1 MEFAAPVFADANLPL
16 PLLSQGKLVPVKIGS
31 RGKAFHLYIYTKLTI
46 HISSKILAARWF
58 NDSIENLTFALS
70 NHI

>member
-31 RGKAFHLYIYTKLTI
+31 RGKAFHLYIYTKLDALS
-46 HISSKILAARWF
+46 SSK
-58 NDSIENLTFALS
+58 TP
-70 NHI
+70 